1 VGSTAPPV
9 QGQRRIASPLPVFD
23 FYSDFWINLHHV
35 LYEQARRVAARPT
48 TRSQTQSVEG
58 AEKNLSLD
66 KLSEAEGRAWSSAV
80 TDYAKRWAHRDLQ
93 FDTEMVRI
101 KDRLE
106 EMGDAESLQTSGLT
120 LELVGALE
128 RAAPVY
134 RAHWWAEDDRAN
146 REWIAGAAPLVEQ
159 LGAQL
164 ARELARVYRV
174 PWPSGNI
181 RVDVCTYAG
190 LFGGYTTLDP
200 LRVTVSSR
208 DPRNQKE
215 EALEVLFHESS
226 HALAQPVRDAIVR
239 DCRARN
245 KPIPRELW
253 HALLFYTTGEVVR
266 RSLTAAQANAPAS
279 YQPYAYRHGL
289 YVRDWQGYER
299 ALEQFWKPYLEG
311 RGNFDDAVAQL
322 VNQL

>member
-1 VGSTAPPV
+1 M
-9 QGQRRIASPLPVFD
+9 FD
-23 FYSDFWINLHHV
+23 FYSRFWINLHHV
-35 LYEQARRVAARPT
+35 LYEQARREAARPT
-48 TRSQTQSVEG
+48 TRSQPQQSDG
-58 AEKNLSLD
+58 AEKNLAQE
-66 KLSEAEGRAWSSAV
+66 KLSDAESQAWASAV
-80 TDYAKRWAHRDLQ
+80 ADYAKHWAKRDLL

-106 EMGDAESLQTSGLT
+106 EMGDAESLHTSGLAP
-120 LELVGALE
+120 ELVDTLE

-146 REWIAGAAPLVEQ
+146 REWIAGVAPLVER

-164 ARELARVYRV
+164 ARDLARVYRV
-174 PWPSGNI
+174 AWPAGNI

-208 DPRNQKE
+208 DPRNQRE
-215 EALEVLFHESS
+215 TGLEVLFHESS
-226 HALAQPVRDAIVR
+226 HALAQPVRDAITR
-239 DCRARN
+239 ECRARN

-266 RSLTAAQANAPAS
+266 RGLTASPADAS
-279 YQPYAYRHGL
+279 GAYQPYAYRQGL
-289 YVRDWQGYER
+289 YVRDWQSYER

-311 RGNFDDAVAQL
+311 HGNFDDAVAQL